1 MVQSHPREENEVVPP
16 ILEAVLK
23 QPDEVHMQVA
33 FTSVQLLAELNEWI
47 ACHPDVLPLVLQFL
61 TKRLH
66 NKHLATVAAKVCID
80 CGLIDFWPDPRF
92 LLLYLSL
99 GVVVCSGCNR
109 YLHHVRCTCDLVEA
123 RFAIH
128 LTLCK
133 KCAYMDK

>member
-1 MVQSHPREENEVVPP
+1 MFFFPPLSVRRIDSNLMVQSHPREENEVVPP

-66 NKHLATVAAKVCID
+66 NKHLATVAAKVCIHF
-80 CGLIDFWPDPRF
+80 CLIKLASRF
-92 LLLYLSL
+92 FVCLRERKKRVLLPY
-99 GVVVCSGCNR
+99 
-109 YLHHVRCTCDLVEA
+109 
-123 RFAIH
+123 
-128 LTLCK
+128 
-133 KCAYMDK
+133 